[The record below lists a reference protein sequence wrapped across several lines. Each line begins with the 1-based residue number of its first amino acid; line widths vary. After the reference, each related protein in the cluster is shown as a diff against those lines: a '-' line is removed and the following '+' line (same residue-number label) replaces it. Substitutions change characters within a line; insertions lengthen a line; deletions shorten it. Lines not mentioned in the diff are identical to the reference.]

1 MPVTFV
7 SEHAHN
13 FARGVMLPYPL
24 FQALKVCAVTTAVSV
39 RRLTSAHRLF
49 KMALQVNKVLISD
62 SVDVS
67 CREILEKAGVAV
79 DYKPGLS
86 KEDLLQCIK
95 VTTGR
100 WNVKLTLHWSCMKIE
115 ELDLLG
121 LVFFAPGDF
130 CTRYTHL

>member
-1 MPVTFV
+1 MRTSLHVVCTI
-7 SEHAHN
+7 
-13 FARGVMLPYPL
+13 MLPYPL
-24 FQALKVCAVTTAVSV
+24 FHALKVCTVTTAVSV
-39 RRLTSAHRLF
+39 RRLTSARTLF

-95 VTTGR
+95 VTAGR
-100 WNVKLTLHWSCMKIE
+100 SAGRGGMSN
-115 ELDLLG
+115 
-121 LVFFAPGDF
+121 
-130 CTRYTHL
+130 